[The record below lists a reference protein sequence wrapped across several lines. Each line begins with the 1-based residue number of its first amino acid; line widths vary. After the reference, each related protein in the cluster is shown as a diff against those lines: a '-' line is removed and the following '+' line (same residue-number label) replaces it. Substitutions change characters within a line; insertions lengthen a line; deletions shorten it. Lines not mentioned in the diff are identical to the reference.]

1 MTLKSGWESIGRQ
14 IGEYYSGFL
23 YEEKWSP
30 LFRLLNTTLS
40 KVKAD
45 EEGLERLKDLSKE
58 GVVVYALKNKSQLNC
73 LILRNILTRGGIEKA
88 VYCHGINM
96 ILWQPFRYALKSIT
110 SRFFHNPFRNDYLK
124 RITENK
130 KSSIVYLRGSE
141 VIGDKNAGDPLGQLI
156 DAQRDMDVPIFLVP
170 QLVAYG
176 RRRERKDKSL
186 AALLFGETE
195 NPGML
200 QRLVT
205 FLRHYSKAFVVS
217 SEPVNLLEFLEHNS
231 GSSRETIS
239 YHLRRELIDRI
250 DEEKRAIVGPVLKS
264 REEIVGMTLR
274 DPMLVKFMEEMAAT
288 GKEGHGTVV
297 GKARKY
303 LFEIAAGY
311 NDTYV
316 GFMDRILTWLWNDI
330 YDGVVIDKEG
340 LAKMRDISKKMPFV
354 VIPCH
359 RSHIDYLLISYVFY
373 YNNIQLPFIAAGTNL
388 LFWPMGHIFR
398 NLGAFF
404 IRRTIGGKALYGEVL
419 AKYVK
424 TLLEEG
430 LPIEFFIEGGRS
442 RTGKMVMPKYGLL
455 SMIMQAYREASFD
468 NLALVPIFIG
478 YDKVIEEKSYLREL
492 GGASKEKEKIRD
504 LIKSRKVL
512 RKRYG
517 RVYMN
522 VGEPML
528 LQPYLASL
536 DVPIEDM
543 TTTERRILYRRMG
556 YEIVNEINKVSVVSP
571 SSLVAAGLLC
581 HYRRGISHD
590 DLMDILSELL
600 DYLVSRE
607 ARISSTLIANREKAL
622 NDALGM
628 FESAG
633 LISKMGP
640 EEEDEEDEFEETIYT
655 VDEDKRLNLE
665 YYKNNILHFFVSLSF
680 MSISVLSD
688 GSNRIA
694 LSEVMEDYR
703 FFKELFMDEFIY
715 DNKIDDREEIQR
727 VVSYAHD
734 RGMLVL
740 HDHDDGSTSIEVTGK
755 GRASLQ
761 SFGGLIHNYLES
773 YWVVSRGCAYLKNRV
788 RQEKDLIRKV
798 QKLGTKMYKKGEISK
813 AEALSQENYKNALKY
828 FIESGAIAVSGNKG
842 DKGGVFLSLE
852 DRNLLESLRRR
863 LFKFMM

>member
-1 MTLKSGWESIGRQ
+1 
-14 IGEYYSGFL
+14 
-23 YEEKWSP
+23 
-30 LFRLLNTTLS
+30 
-40 KVKAD
+40 
-45 EEGLERLKDLSKE
+45 
-58 GVVVYALKNKSQLNC
+58 
-73 LILRNILTRGGIEKA
+73 
-88 VYCHGINM
+88 
-96 ILWQPFRYALKSIT
+96 
-110 SRFFHNPFRNDYLK
+110 
-124 RITENK
+124 
-130 KSSIVYLRGSE
+130 
-141 VIGDKNAGDPLGQLI
+141 
-156 DAQRDMDVPIFLVP
+156 
-170 QLVAYG
+170 
-176 RRRERKDKSL
+176 
-186 AALLFGETE
+186 
-195 NPGML
+195 
-200 QRLVT
+200 
-205 FLRHYSKAFVVS
+205 
-217 SEPVNLLEFLEHNS
+217 
-231 GSSRETIS
+231 
-239 YHLRRELIDRI
+239 
-250 DEEKRAIVGPVLKS
+250 
-264 REEIVGMTLR
+264 
-274 DPMLVKFMEEMAAT
+274 
-288 GKEGHGTVV
+288 
-297 GKARKY
+297 
-303 LFEIAAGY
+303 
-311 NDTYV
+311 
-316 GFMDRILTWLWNDI
+316 
-330 YDGVVIDKEG
+330 
-340 LAKMRDISKKMPFV
+340 
-354 VIPCH
+354 
-359 RSHIDYLLISYVFY
+359 
-373 YNNIQLPFIAAGTNL
+373 
-388 LFWPMGHIFR
+388 
-398 NLGAFF
+398 
-404 IRRTIGGKALYGEVL
+404 
-419 AKYVK
+419 
-424 TLLEEG
+424 
-430 LPIEFFIEGGRS
+430 
-442 RTGKMVMPKYGLL
+442 
-455 SMIMQAYREASFD
+455 
-468 NLALVPIFIG
+468 PIFIG

>member
-1 MTLKSGWESIGRQ
+1 MTIKSGWKSFGRQ

-23 YEEKWSP
+23 YEEKKSP
-30 LFRLLNTTLS
+30 LFRLLNTALS

-45 EEGLERLKDLSKE
+45 EEGLEDLKALSKE

-73 LILRNILTRGGIEKA
+73 LILRNMLTRGGVERP

-96 ILWQPFRYALKSIT
+96 ILWQPFRYAFKSII
-110 SRFFHNPFRNDYLK
+110 SRFFHNPFLNEYLK
-124 RITENK
+124 RITRNK
-130 KSSIVYLRGSE
+130 ESSIVFLRGSE
-141 VIGDKNAGDPLGQLI
+141 AIGVKNAGDPLGQLI
-156 DAQRDMDVPIFLVP
+156 DAQRDMDVPVFLVP
-170 QLVAYG
+170 LLVAYG
-176 RRRERKDKSL
+176 RRREKKDKSL
-186 AALLFGETE
+186 AGLLFGETE

-200 QRLVT
+200 RRLIT
-205 FLRHYSKAFVVS
+205 FFRYYSKAFVLS
-217 SEPVNLLEFLEHNS
+217 SKPVNLSEFLENNS
-231 GSSRETIS
+231 GNSRETIS
-239 YHLRRELIDRI
+239 YLLRRELIDRV
-250 DEEKRAIVGPVLKS
+250 DEEKRTIVGPVLKS

-274 DPMLVKFMEEMAAT
+274 DPMLVKFMEDMAST
-288 GKEGHGTVV
+288 GREGHGTIVNR
-297 GKARKY
+297 ARKY

-311 NDTYV
+311 SDTYV

-373 YNNIQLPFIAAGTNL
+373 YNHIQLPFIAAGTNL
-388 LFWPMGHIFR
+388 LFWPLGHLFR
-398 NLGAFF
+398 NLAAFF
-404 IRRTIGGKALYGEVL
+404 IRRSIGGNALYGEVL
-419 AKYVK
+419 SKYIK

-455 SMIMQAYREASFD
+455 SMIMQAYREGSFND
-468 NLALVPIFIG
+468 LALVPIFIG

-528 LQPYLASL
+528 LKSYLASHE
-536 DVPIEDM
+536 VPIEDM
-543 TTTERRILYRRMG
+543 TTSERRALYRRMG

-571 SSLVAAGLLC
+571 SALVAAGLLC

-590 DLMDILSELL
+590 DLMDILSEFH
-600 DYLVSRE
+600 DYLDSRG
-607 ARISSTLIANREKAL
+607 AKFSSTFANREKAL

-633 LISKMGP
+633 LISRMGP
-640 EEEDEEDEFEETIYT
+640 EEEDEEDEFEETIYS

-665 YYKNNILHFFVSLSF
+665 YYKNNILHSFVSLSF
-680 MSISVLSD
+680 MSISVLSGD
-688 GSNRIA
+688 GNRTS

-715 DNKIDDREEIQR
+715 DNKVDDHEEVQR
-727 VVSYAHD
+727 VVSYARDKGMIVVHD
-734 RGMLVL
+734 RAE
-740 HDHDDGSTSIEVTGK
+740 GSALIEVTGK

-761 SFGGLIHNYLES
+761 SFAGLIQNYLES

-788 RQEKDLIRKV
+788 RQEKDLIKKV

-813 AEALSQENYKNALKY
+813 AEALSQSTYKNALKF
-828 FIESGAIAVSGNKG
+828 FIDSGAISVSGSKG
-842 DKGGVFLSLE
+842 DKGAKFLSLE
-852 DRNLLESLRRR
+852 DKNLLESLRRR

>member
-1 MTLKSGWESIGRQ
+1 MTIKSGWKSFGRQ

-23 YEEKWSP
+23 YEEKKSP
-30 LFRLLNTTLS
+30 LFRLLNTALS

-45 EEGLERLKDLSKE
+45 EEGLEDLKALSKE

-73 LILRNILTRGGIEKA
+73 LILRNILARGGVERP

-96 ILWQPFRYALKSIT
+96 ILWQPFRYALKSII
-110 SRFFHNPFRNDYLK
+110 SRFFHNPFRNEYLK
-124 RITENK
+124 RVTKNK
-130 KSSIVYLRGSE
+130 KSAIVYLRGSE
-141 VIGDKNAGDPLGQLI
+141 SIGGRDAGDPLGQLI

-176 RRRERKDKSL
+176 RRREKKDKSL
-186 AALLFGETE
+186 TGLLFGETE

-200 QRLVT
+200 RRLIT
-205 FLRHYSKAFVVS
+205 FFRYYSKAFVLS
-217 SEPVNLLEFLEHNS
+217 SKPVNLSEFLKNNS
-231 GSSRETIS
+231 GKSRETIS
-239 YHLRRELIDRI
+239 YLLRRELIDRV

-264 REEIVGMTLR
+264 REEIVGMVLR
-274 DPMLVKFMEEMAAT
+274 DPELVKFMEDMAST
-288 GKEGHGTVV
+288 GREGHGAIV

-340 LAKMRDISKKMPFV
+340 LSKMRDISKKMPFV

-388 LFWPMGHIFR
+388 LFWPLGYFFR

-455 SMIMQAYREASFD
+455 SMIMQAYREGSFND
-468 NLALVPIFIG
+468 LALVPIFIG

-522 VGEPML
+522 VGKPML
-528 LQPYLASL
+528 LKSYLASHE
-536 DVPIEDM
+536 VPIEDM
-543 TTTERRILYRRMG
+543 TTLERRALYRRMG

-571 SSLVAAGLLC
+571 SALVAAGLLC

-590 DLMDILSELL
+590 DLMDILSEFH
-600 DYLVSRE
+600 DYLASRG
-607 ARISSTLIANREKAL
+607 AKFSSTFANREKAL

-633 LISKMGP
+633 LISRMGP
-640 EEEDEEDEFEETIYT
+640 EEEDEEDEFEETIYS

-665 YYKNNILHFFVSLSF
+665 YYKNNILHSFVSLSF
-680 MSISVLSD
+680 MSISILSCD
-688 GSNRIA
+688 GNRTS

-715 DNKIDDREEIQR
+715 DNKVDDHEEVQR
-727 VVSYAHD
+727 VVSYARD
-734 RGMLVL
+734 KGMIVI
-740 HDHDDGSTSIEVTGK
+740 HERAEGSASIEVTGK
-755 GRASLQ
+755 GRVPLQ
-761 SFGGLIHNYLES
+761 SFAGLIQNYLES

-788 RQEKDLIRKV
+788 RQEKDLIKKV

-813 AEALSQENYKNALKY
+813 AEALSQSTYKNALKY
-828 FIESGAIAVSGNKG
+828 LIDSGAISVSGSKG
-842 DKGGVFLSLE
+842 DKGAKFLSLE